1 LKDENSKIENK
12 NYPINKLIN
21 DPMSYLEIAKNVL
34 LFESEQIKKTMDK
47 LNEQFNGSVDT
58 ILQGKG
64 KLVVCGIGKSGA
76 VAQKITATLCSTGT
90 PAVFLHAAEAVH
102 GDLGVYVEG
111 DPVLMISKSGTT
123 EEMLRLIP
131 FFKESHSKVISIVGN
146 ITSPIAR
153 NSDFVLDATVDK
165 EADALNLAPTASTT
179 VALAIGDALAVSL
192 MHARGF
198 TEKDFARF
206 HPGGQLGKNLLLKVE
221 DVMHELHEVALVAE
235 NNSFREL
242 IIAMTK
248 FNLGAACVID
258 KENNLIGLVTDGDVR
273 RSLIDDADFSNMFV
287 NNIMTKNPISI
298 SPRAS
303 LKEAVEMM
311 ENRTSQLSVLPVVE
325 NGKCL
330 GLIRIHDIYLN

>member
-1 LKDENSKIENK
+1 
-12 NYPINKLIN
+12 
-21 DPMSYLEIAKNVL
+21 MSHLEIAKNVL
-34 LFESEQIKKTMDK
+34 LFESEQIKKAMDK
-47 LNEQFNGSVDT
+47 LNEQFNHSVESVM
-58 ILQGKG
+58 QSKG

-90 PAVFLHAAEAVH
+90 PAVFLHAAEAAH
-102 GDLGVYVEG
+102 GDLGVYAEG

-153 NSDFVLDATVDK
+153 NSDYVLDATVEK

-179 VALAIGDALAVSL
+179 VALAIGDALAVAL

-198 TEKDFARF
+198 TENDFARF

-221 DVMHELHEVALVAE
+221 DVMHELHEIAQVAE

-248 FNLGAACVID
+248 FNLGAACVVD

-273 RSLIDDADFSNMFV
+273 RSLIRDADLSSMFV
-287 NNIMTKNPISI
+287 NTIMTKNPISI

-303 LKEAVEMM
+303 LKEAVAMM
-311 ENRTSQLSVLPVVE
+311 ENRASQLSVLPVVE
-325 NGKCL
+325 DGKCL
-330 GLIRIHDIYLN
+330 GLIRIHDIYIN

>member
-1 LKDENSKIENK
+1 
-12 NYPINKLIN
+12 
-21 DPMSYLEIAKNVL
+21 MSHLEIAKNVL
-34 LFESEQIKKTMDK
+34 LFESEQIKKAMDK
-47 LNEQFNGSVDT
+47 LNEQFNHSVDSVM
-58 ILQGKG
+58 LSKG

-90 PAVFLHAAEAVH
+90 PAVFLHAAEAAH
-102 GDLGVYVEG
+102 GDLGVYAEG

-153 NSDFVLDATVDK
+153 NSDYVLDATVEK

-179 VALAIGDALAVSL
+179 VALAIGDALAVAL

-198 TEKDFARF
+198 TENDFARF

-221 DVMHELHEVALVAE
+221 DVMHELHEIAQVAE

-248 FNLGAACVID
+248 FNLGAACVVD

-273 RSLIDDADFSNMFV
+273 RSLIRDADLSSMFV
-287 NNIMTKNPISI
+287 NTIMTKNPISI

-303 LKEAVEMM
+303 LKEAVAMM

-325 NGKCL
+325 DGKCL
-330 GLIRIHDIYLN
+330 GLIRIHDIYIN

>member
-1 LKDENSKIENK
+1 
-12 NYPINKLIN
+12 
-21 DPMSYLEIAKNVL
+21 MSHLEIAKNVL
-34 LFESEQIKKTMDK
+34 LFESEQIRKAMDK
-47 LNEQFNGSVDT
+47 LNEQFNGSVDAVM
-58 ILQGKG
+58 QSKG
-64 KLVVCGIGKSGA
+64 KLVICGIGKSGA

-90 PAVFLHAAEAVH
+90 PAVFLHAAEAAH
-102 GDLGVYVEG
+102 GDLGVYAEG

-153 NSDFVLDATVDK
+153 NSDFVLDATVEK

-221 DVMHELHEVALVAE
+221 DVMHELHEMAQVAE

-258 KENNLIGLVTDGDVR
+258 QKNNLIGLVTDGDVR
-273 RSLIDDADFSNMFV
+273 RSLIRDSDISSLNV
-287 NNIMTKNPISI
+287 NTIMTKNPVSI

-311 ENRTSQLSVLPVVE
+311 ENRTSQLSVLPVVDD
-325 NGKCL
+325 GKCV
-330 GLIRIHDIYLN
+330 GLIRIHDIYLG